1 MLIEKIAAA
10 AIPAVIALCGVLMLV
25 SKKPLFD
32 AFVGGAKSGMQTAF
46 GLFPTLCVL
55 FCAVSMF
62 QSSGLAEPI
71 AGILSKLGV
80 PDELAPFLVMRPFSG
95 SGSIAIL
102 ADIFKSS
109 GPDSASGLAA
119 SVIMASSDTMFYVV
133 SVYYSSAGVKKP
145 RYTMAAAF
153 IVMMITTISAIILTQ
168 ILL

>member
-1 MLIEKIAAA
+1 
-10 AIPAVIALCGVLMLV
+10 
-25 SKKPLFD
+25 
-32 AFVGGAKSGMQTAF
+32 
-46 GLFPTLCVL
+46 
-55 FCAVSMF
+55 
-62 QSSGLAEPI
+62 
-71 AGILSKLGV
+71 GILSKLGV

-95 SGSIAIL
+95 SGSIAML

-153 IVMMITTISAIILTQ
+153 IVMMITTISAIILTK

>member
-71 AGILSKLGV
+71 AGLF
-80 PDELAPFLVMRPFSG
+80 EAR
-95 SGSIAIL
+95 
-102 ADIFKSS
+102 SS
-109 GPDSASGLAA
+109 G
-119 SVIMASSDTMFYVV
+119 
-133 SVYYSSAGVKKP
+133 
-145 RYTMAAAF
+145 
-153 IVMMITTISAIILTQ
+153 
-168 ILL
+168 